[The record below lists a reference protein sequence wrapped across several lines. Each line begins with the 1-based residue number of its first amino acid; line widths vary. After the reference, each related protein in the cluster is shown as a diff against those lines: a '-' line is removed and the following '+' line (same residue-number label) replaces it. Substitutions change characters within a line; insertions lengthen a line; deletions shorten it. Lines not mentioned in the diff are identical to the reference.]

1 MRVRSNRRLE
11 TSVRDFE
18 PSTDAAIECCS
29 DGSRC
34 TTRFGGSIIG
44 SLSLRPHPVTAQ
56 VMTFRQVPH
65 VHLLFFRPSQL
76 GSLRRSHPTCIAS
89 PMWKAPAEPRIS
101 AGAYIIYVCA
111 SGYSP
116 AGVHVER

>member
-11 TSVRDFE
+11 SATNLRQTQQSNAAR
-18 PSTDAAIECCS
+18 TDLDAN
-29 DGSRC
+29 
-34 TTRFGGSIIG
+34 TRFGGSIIG
-44 SLSLRPHPVTAQ
+44 SLPLRPHPVTAQ

-76 GSLRRSHPTCIAS
+76 SSLRRSHPTCIAS

-101 AGAYIIYVCA
+101 AGAYIIYACA
-111 SGYSP
+111 NGYSP
-116 AGVHVER
+116 AGVRVER